1 MGERFI
7 GKVKDYFRKVE
18 VVTLELEGP
27 IKVGDTILIKG
38 HTTDI
43 THLIESMQIDREP
56 VEEGGPGDFVGIKVA
71 ERARSGDDVYVVED
85 EGG

>member
-7 GKVKDYFRKVE
+7 GKVRDYFRKVE
-18 VVTLELEGP
+18 VVTLELEGL

-43 THLIESMQIDREP
+43 THPVESLQIDHEP
-56 VEEGGPGDFVGIKVA
+56 VEEAGPGDFVGIKVA